1 MAEQSSQVAV
11 AVTAEKLDSVAFY
24 HVLRLDQLNHLVLE
38 PGLSEE
44 RLQPY
49 RDAGLQ
55 LHSLA
60 SDR

>member
-1 MAEQSSQVAV
+1 
-11 AVTAEKLDSVAFY
+11 VTAEKLDSVAFY

-55 LHSLA
+55 LHSL
-60 SDR
+60 DR

>member
-1 MAEQSSQVAV
+1 MPAAPFCP
-11 AVTAEKLDSVAFY
+11 AEKLDSVAFY